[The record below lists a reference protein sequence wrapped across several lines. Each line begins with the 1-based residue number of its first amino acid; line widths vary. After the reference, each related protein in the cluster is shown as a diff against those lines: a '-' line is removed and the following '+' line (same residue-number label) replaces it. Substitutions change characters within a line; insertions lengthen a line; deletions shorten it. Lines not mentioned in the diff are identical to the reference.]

1 MIEQTG
7 AAGFARPDSVIEK
20 QAHVQDVIDTTIG
33 SLQHAI
39 ERINSIEYR
48 LRRIADR
55 TVGQQPTPMTST
67 PATPREPTIQGL
79 LGDLGGSVERL
90 FTELNRLNEAR

>member
-1 MIEQTG
+1 MHPGGMVET
-7 AAGFARPDSVIEK
+7 K
-20 QAHVQDVIDTTIG
+20 QAHVQDVIDTTIS

-39 ERINSIEYR
+39 ERINSVEHR

-55 TVGQQPTPMTST
+55 TVGPQPTPMNSS

-90 FTELNRLNEAR
+90 FTELNRLNEVR

>member
-1 MIEQTG
+1 MTHFER
-7 AAGFARPDSVIEK
+7 GFAGTGEAGSAE
-20 QAHVQDVIDTTIG
+20 AHVIDVIDTTIG

-39 ERINSIEYR
+39 ERINSVEYR

-55 TVGQQPTPMTST
+55 TVGSVPTPITDKV
-67 PATPREPTIQGL
+67 PTPREPTIQAL

-90 FTELNRLNEAR
+90 FSELNRLNDGGR